1 MTAHLYFT
9 FGPVQSFVAQAR
21 RTRLMLQCRGDA

>member
-1 MTAHLYFT
+1 MALQDLRTGA
-9 FGPVQSFVAQAR
+9 AQAR